1 MTEAAEKRR
10 VNKPVFVGSVQVGG
24 GAPVAVQ
31 SMCDTDTRDTLATM
45 RQINALEEV
54 GCEIVRI
61 AVPDMDA
68 ARCIRTI
75 KAGTNIPLISDIH
88 FDYRLALVAL
98 KEGIDCLRINP
109 GNIRALGGG
118 EHKVEELARAC
129 NDLGVPIRIG
139 VNSGSLEVELVD
151 KYGGPT
157 PEAMVESALRHVEL
171 LEKYNFDMIKISLK
185 ASDVWRTV
193 KAYRLIAEKA
203 DYPLHLGVTEAGAHV
218 TGAIKTTAA
227 FTLLLTEGIGDTI
240 RVSLAASPLEEVKVG
255 YEILKSLEL
264 RHHGV
269 NVVACPTCGRI
280 QIDVEDLANRLET
293 GLAHIKFPISVA
305 VMGCEVNGPG
315 EAKDADIGI
324 AGGKGEGMIF
334 KKGEKFRKVKEADF
348 YDVIVEEVE
357 RMAADGQLAA
367 QEASGET
374 VEEAPPWEPPLP
386 EGIQVRLPVVP

>member
-1 MTEAAEKRR
+1 MTGIMEKSRTT
-10 VNKPVFVGSVQVGG
+10 KPIFVGSVQVGG
-24 GAPVAVQ
+24 GAPVIVQ
-31 SMCDTDTRDTLATM
+31 SMCDTDTRDTLGTM

-54 GCEIVRI
+54 GCEMARV
-61 AVPDMDA
+61 AVPDLDA
-68 ARCIRTI
+68 ARCIRTL
-75 KAGTNIPLISDIH
+75 KAGTGIPLIADIH
-88 FDYRLALVAL
+88 FDYRLALEAL
-98 KEGIDCLRINP
+98 KGGIDCLRINP
-109 GNIRALGGG
+109 GNIRAMGGG

-129 NDLGVPIRIG
+129 NDLGTPIRVG
-139 VNSGSLEVELVD
+139 VNAGSLEVELVD

-157 PEAMVESALRHVEL
+157 AEAMVESALRHVEL
-171 LEKYNFDMIKISLK
+171 LERYNFDMIKISLK

-193 KAYRLIAEKA
+193 EAYRLIAAKV

-227 FTLLLTEGIGDTI
+227 FTILLTEGIGDTL

-280 QIDVEDLANRLET
+280 QIDVEDLANRLEK

-334 KKGEKFRKVKEADF
+334 KRGKKFRKVKEADF
-348 YDVIVEEVE
+348 YDVVVEEVE
-357 RMAADGQLAA
+357 QMAAEGQLAA
-367 QEASGET
+367 QQESGET
-374 VEEAPPWEPPLP
+374 DEAPPWEPPLP
-386 EGIQVRLPVVP
+386 EGIKVRLPVVP

>member
-1 MTEAAEKRR
+1 MIRTVESKKLTR
-10 VNKPVFVGSVQVGG
+10 PVYVGSVQVGG
-24 GAPVAVQ
+24 RAPVVVQ
-31 SMCDTDTRDTLATM
+31 SMCDTDTRDTMATM
-45 RQINALEEV
+45 HQINALEEV
-54 GCEIVRI
+54 GCEIARV
-61 AVPDMDA
+61 AVPDIHV

-75 KAGTNIPLISDIH
+75 KAGTNIPLVADIH
-88 FDYRLALVAL
+88 FDYRLALEAL
-98 KEGIDCLRINP
+98 KGGIDCIRINP
-109 GNIRALGGG
+109 GNVRAMGGG
-118 EHKVEELARAC
+118 EHKVEELTRSC
-129 NDLGVPIRIG
+129 RDLGVPIRIG

-171 LEKYNFDMIKISLK
+171 AEKHNFDMLKISLK

-193 KAYRLIAEKA
+193 KAYRLISEKV

-280 QIDVEDLANRLET
+280 QIDVEDLANRLEK
-293 GLAHIKFPISVA
+293 GLAHIKFPVTVA

-334 KKGEKFRKVKEADF
+334 KKGEKYRKVSEPDF
-348 YDVIVEEVE
+348 YDVVIEEVE
-357 RMAADGQLAA
+357 KMAAEGALAA
-367 QEASGET
+367 QADSGE
-374 VEEAPPWEPPLP
+374 EEEETWEPPLP
-386 EGIQVRLPVVP
+386 EGLKVKLPVIP

>member
-1 MTEAAEKRR
+1 
-10 VNKPVFVGSVQVGG
+10 
-24 GAPVAVQ
+24 
-31 SMCDTDTRDTLATM
+31 M
-45 RQINALEEV
+45 RQINELEEV
-54 GCEIVRI
+54 GCEIARI
-61 AVPDMDA
+61 AVPDIDA
-68 ARCIRTI
+68 AKCIRTI
-75 KAGTNIPLISDIH
+75 KAGTNIPLVADIH
-88 FDYRLALVAL
+88 FDYRLALESL
-98 KEGIDCLRINP
+98 KGGIDCLRINP
-109 GNIRALGGG
+109 GNIRAMGGG
-118 EHKVEELARAC
+118 EHKVADLARAC

-139 VNSGSLEVELVD
+139 VNSGSLEIELVD

-171 LEKYNFDMIKISLK
+171 LERYNFNMMKISLK

-193 KAYRLIAEKA
+193 EAYRLVSKKV

-227 FTLLLTEGIGDTI
+227 FSLLLTEGIGDTI

-255 YEILKSLEL
+255 YEILKALEL

-280 QIDVEDLANRLET
+280 QIDVEDLANRLEK
-293 GLAHIKFPISVA
+293 GLAHIKFPVTVA

-334 KKGEKFRKVKEADF
+334 KKGEKYRKVKEANF
-348 YDVIVEEVE
+348 YEVIVEEVE
-357 RMAADGQLAA
+357 HMAAEGTLAA
-367 QEASGET
+367 QQESDET
-374 VEEAPPWEPPLP
+374 DEAPAWEPPLP
-386 EGIQVRLPVVP
+386 AGLKVRLPVVP

>member
-1 MTEAAEKRR
+1 MEK
-10 VNKPVFVGSVQVGG
+10 VENKRITRPIYVDNIQVGG
-24 GAPVAVQ
+24 GAPIVVQ
-31 SMCDTDTRDTLATM
+31 SMCDTDTRDTMGTM

-54 GCEIVRI
+54 GCEIARI
-61 AVPDMDA
+61 AVPDIDA
-68 ARCIRTI
+68 ARYIRTI
-75 KAGTNIPLISDIH
+75 KAGTNIPLVADIH
-88 FDYRLALVAL
+88 FDYRLALEAL
-98 KEGIDCLRINP
+98 KGGIDCIRINP
-109 GNIRALGGG
+109 GNVRAMGGG
-118 EHKVEELARAC
+118 EHKVDELTRAC
-129 NDLGVPIRIG
+129 RDMGVPIRIG

-157 PEAMVESALRHVEL
+157 AGAMVESAMRHVEL
-171 LEKYNFDMIKISLK
+171 AEKYNFDMLKISLK

-193 KAYRLIAEKA
+193 KAYRLLAEKVN
-203 DYPLHLGVTEAGAHV
+203 YPLHLGVTEAGAHV

-280 QIDVEDLANRLET
+280 QIDVENLANRLEK
-293 GLAHIKFPISVA
+293 GLAHIKFPITVA

-334 KKGEKFRKVKEADF
+334 KKGEKYQKVSEESF
-348 YDVIVEEVE
+348 YDVVVEEVE
-357 RMAADGQLAA
+357 KMAAEGSLAA
-367 QEASGET
+367 QAESNKED
-374 VEEAPPWEPPLP
+374 EIWEPPLP
-386 EGIQVRLPVVP
+386 EGLKIQLPVIP